1 MKHVYFTFLCVL
13 LALFESYD
21 VFAQLMTYSGE
32 FARGKAT
39 YTYLTDGEERIY
51 NGGFNY
57 ISTDGKHKIKGQFK
71 DDLKE
76 GEWVTEWNGFEE
88 RANYLSG
95 KKHGDYS
102 VFYKD
107 DNYYLNIKAQIDGE
121 DFMLIQFEMRMAL
134 GQIIS
139 APDDPNH
146 GRWVLKFGRY
156 HYYHYFH
163 DKVFTGEAIWDDSTG
178 KYIWGDTN
186 DDFEFKSH
194 LCDSL
199 FPGRSL
205 NFPYKDGEQWLKLE
219 VADNNQYIAGI
230 ERYIDPVEGIFKTT
244 PRLYPQILSF
254 FLNDFHEY
262 SFKPLEGFGTIGEQT
277 QYIIVCIDVVEDLE
291 ETARQ
296 QKIEEDRIEQIRL
309 EELRKKELEEAR
321 KDSIAL
327 FMLTFNGSEYGKMIK
342 ELGQMDGNNLNDR
355 KQIYRTTLLQ
365 NCSFTTALQKCENPI
380 MEFNYEINGYQN
392 CNLTIETPLNEKLSD
407 TYVLAVPTKIA
418 MSSSDAYI
426 VEEATIL
433 YFKGCIT
440 DHNQWL
446 VNTQLSGMDMD
457 KYFNDTP
464 QYCYINPSGVFYDD
478 YPIINEI
485 TINGRKYDVIDLLSN
500 TKLRNKGVYCQK
512 WKFAVTKDLIEEVT
526 QEDIMLSDEQRFDK
540 FKKSGV
546 L

>member
-1 MKHVYFTFLCVL
+1 MKHVCFTFLCVL

-121 DFMLIQFEMRMAL
+121 DFMLIQFEMRMAR

-156 HYYHYFH
+156 HYYHYFN

-178 KYIWGDTN
+178 KYICGDTN

-219 VADNNQYIAGI
+219 VADNNQYIAEI

-254 FLNDFHEY
+254 F
-262 SFKPLEGFGTIGEQT
+262 
-277 QYIIVCIDVVEDLE
+277 
-291 ETARQ
+291 
-296 QKIEEDRIEQIRL
+296 
-309 EELRKKELEEAR
+309 
-321 KDSIAL
+321 
-327 FMLTFNGSEYGKMIK
+327 
-342 ELGQMDGNNLNDR
+342 
-355 KQIYRTTLLQ
+355 
-365 NCSFTTALQKCENPI
+365 
-380 MEFNYEINGYQN
+380 
-392 CNLTIETPLNEKLSD
+392 
-407 TYVLAVPTKIA
+407 
-418 MSSSDAYI
+418 
-426 VEEATIL
+426 
-433 YFKGCIT
+433 
-440 DHNQWL
+440 
-446 VNTQLSGMDMD
+446 
-457 KYFNDTP
+457 
-464 QYCYINPSGVFYDD
+464 
-478 YPIINEI
+478 
-485 TINGRKYDVIDLLSN
+485 
-500 TKLRNKGVYCQK
+500 
-512 WKFAVTKDLIEEVT
+512 
-526 QEDIMLSDEQRFDK
+526 
-540 FKKSGV
+540 
-546 L
+546 